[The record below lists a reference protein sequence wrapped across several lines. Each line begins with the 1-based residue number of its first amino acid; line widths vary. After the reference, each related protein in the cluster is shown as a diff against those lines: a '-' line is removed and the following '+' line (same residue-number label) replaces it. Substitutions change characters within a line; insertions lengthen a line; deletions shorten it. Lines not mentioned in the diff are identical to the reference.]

1 MQLLTALGTHCLPGS
16 GVVVLI
22 LGIVAGSA
30 RCQSGI
36 PQIATKDANLRQ
48 QYEARVGQI
57 FESIRRDNG
66 LPKFSRI
73 NHRHDLEQL
82 VCTAAVNHASPLGHN
97 FPATAMYKTSEPQ
110 STTKEL
116 EQIARFKDLEENP
129 TPPWTRYAVAVW
141 PAIDHDSKQRVWWVG
156 ISIYASALMEW
167 VDNNLTDDR
176 AFRNDWR
183 KLVAAPCLDVR

>member
-1 MQLLTALGTHCLPGS
+1 MLALLT
-16 GVVVLI
+16 
-22 LGIVAGSA
+22 GSA
-30 RCQSGI
+30 RCQSGT
-36 PQIATKDANLRQ
+36 PQIAGNDAKLRQ
-48 QYEARVGQI
+48 EYEGRVAQI

-82 VCTAAVNHASPLGHN
+82 VCTAALNDVSPWDHN
-97 FPATAMYKTSEPQ
+97 FPAASMYKTSDPQ

-129 TPPWTRYAVAVW
+129 TPPSTRYAVAIW
-141 PAIDHDSKQRVWWVG
+141 PAIDHESKQRVWWVG

-176 AFRNDWR
+176 PFRNDWR
-183 KLVAAPCLDVR
+183 KLVAAPCLEVR

>member
-1 MQLLTALGTHCLPGS
+1 MQGFGALDTHRFHCMIVTSMFALL
-16 GVVVLI
+16 
-22 LGIVAGSA
+22 AGSA
-30 RCQSGI
+30 RCQSG
-36 PQIATKDANLRQ
+36 PQIAPNDGKLRQ
-48 QYEARVGQI
+48 QYEGRVAQI

-82 VCTAAVNHASPLGHN
+82 VCTAAVNDASPWGHN
-97 FPATAMYKTSEPQ
+97 FPAVSMYKTSEPQ

-116 EQIARFKDLEENP
+116 EQIARFRDLEENP

-141 PAIDHDSKQRVWWVG
+141 AGIDNETKQRVYWVG
-156 ISIYASALMEW
+156 IKIYPSTLMEF

-176 AFRNDWR
+176 PYRNDWK
-183 KLVAAPCLDVR
+183 KLVAAPCRDVR